1 MLKHMKAHKHLK
13 PGEHGTVRLVERFGD
28 TLLCVRYRYDAIRG
42 MRIKTAE
49 IIVDEK
55 PGKGVPRIR
64 ETDTVLVQVPF
75 TMKELRDR
83 LKGVGAKW
91 DPAQKLWRVQWGLIR
106 GDRALVERVVKE

>member
-13 PGEHGTVRLVERFGD
+13 PGEKGTRRLVDRFGD
-28 TLLCVRYRYDAIRG
+28 TLLCVRYRYDAIRD

-55 PGKGVPRIR
+55 PGRGIPRIR
-64 ETDTVLVQVPF
+64 ESDTVLVQVPF
-75 TMKELRDR
+75 TMRALRDR

-91 DPAQKLWRVQWGLIR
+91 DPDQKLWRVRWGLIR
-106 GDRALVERVVKE
+106 GDTELMERVVKG